1 MGTDLRE
8 QVLLFLD
15 FMSKYS
21 HVDLQLLTLR
31 QLLAQFEKETDSLL
45 NRRERRMFAEL
56 TVAFVARRQEAAV
69 AAASP
74 ATSPSASSTEPIIAK
89 SVTGPALT
97 SASTKRLISVASASP
112 AGSECSQMSL
122 DGITGLVRQSGARI
136 LSSSTTPIKSLQQQQ
151 QSQPP
156 VSTYCIPVTSASS
169 GQKQMIHI
177 QVQRVS
183 QQPST
188 STVAMDTDSSRS
200 KLDNIPASDEEYED
214 DDFEEEKG
222 VQKSNSRLSQQ
233 QKASADEARR
243 ALSSRYSD
251 LLRVHKESG
260 LEFPKKQLASATDL
274 AEKVATLEDWLLAR
288 GLPWPLTLESAKLF
302 ARANRIASGDR

>member
-1 MGTDLRE
+1 STPMGTDLRE

-177 QVQRVS
+177 QLQRVS

-188 STVAMDTDSSRS
+188 STVAMDTDSSRY
-200 KLDNIPASDEEYED
+200 KLDNIPASDEEYETTIS
-214 DDFEEEKG
+214 KKKNG
-222 VQKSNSRLSQQ
+222 VQKSNSRLSQH
-233 QKASADEARR
+233 KSLGRPRPGEPCPAATPTCFECTKNPVWNFLRNSWLRR
-243 ALSSRYSD
+243 QIWPR
-251 LLRVHKESG
+251 RW
-260 LEFPKKQLASATDL
+260 P
-274 AEKVATLEDWLLAR
+274 LEDWLLAR
-288 GLPWPLTLESAKLF
+288 ACLG
-302 ARANRIASGDR
+302 R